1 MKFIKLFEAFE
12 STLLSKTLNYV
23 SGESKEKFLSA
34 VSAIC
39 NKYDFPDSRLND
51 SFFQYLPY
59 SKALNYRLEKGEK
72 GNQVD
77 CKAKS
82 LEVFGDKG
90 VEGECRAGKLPKKW
104 GTGSRRVE
112 CPVCKG
118 TGKTGEP
125 DSADKLL
132 PQNVFKFWFDETG
145 KYVTTT
151 YNYIKDETKVEKP
164 DGTVKLIWCYNGSR
178 GIDKPGFDKSGYK
191 VVLLSEIPHLT
202 PATLYFDRRQW
213 QQGTGTPGY
222 FWRYGQN
229 THYFIHNGGPSGG
242 APYGDEWRDY
252 GRKSWSLGGGDSYV
266 ITTGN
271 LSDIQ
276 KTKEVELKFSKSR
289 TTGKTMFDEY
299 GISDVKKT
307 LADAKFAITLDIDK
321 LVGTEFIKKSDTIK
335 TRTGLKKDVIGGQF
349 GIKDVDIKKQN
360 MDRYISKLSDVS
372 GDKLEIGN
380 FDTYFFRILG
390 FKNILF
396 KIINAGRDTQ
406 YRMSKKI
413 EDILNLN
420 IKLVKAINKAKSK
433 RGEYVEP
440 KDEIDA
446 LSKSLKSYFKKEI
459 DINNNNLKYLKVIE
473 SRCDEKHLVL
483 LRSIEEISNVIY
495 QKLKSFGK
503 LESVDD
509 AEILLEKIKTIENL
523 IWNKRY
529 EWSNFRIN
537 NINDIPGVP
546 LATKSPDEIKRI
558 CNALKNVIEKV

>member
-23 SGESKEKFLSA
+23 KGDSKEKFLDG
-34 VSAIC
+34 VKAIC
-39 NKYDFPDSRLND
+39 TKYDFPENKLND
-51 SFFQYLPY
+51 SFFEYLPY
-59 SKALNYRLEKGEK
+59 SKALNYRLERGKKGD
-72 GNQVD
+72 QVD

-82 LEVFGDKG
+82 MEVFGDKG

-104 GTGSRRVE
+104 GAGSRRVE
-112 CPVCKG
+112 CPICKG
-118 TGKTGEP
+118 TGKVGEP
-125 DSADKLL
+125 DGDDKLL
-132 PQNVFKFWFDETG
+132 PQDVFKFWFDETG
-145 KYVTTT
+145 KYVATT
-151 YNYIKDETKVEKP
+151 YNYVKGEEVVKNSEKVIKY
-164 DGTVKLIWCYNGSR
+164 WCYVTDYLR
-178 GIDKPGFDKSGYK
+178 DKGNKYEFTKLRD
-191 VVLLSEIPHLT
+191 VPHLT
-202 PATLYFDRRQW
+202 SCTMYFDRNDWDNQR
-213 QQGTGTPGY
+213 GTPGVL
-222 FWRYGQN
+222 WEGR
-229 THYFIHNGGPSGG
+229 YFIHNRNNKDGSSPDGRDWRNYGG
-242 APYGDEWRDY
+242 Y
-252 GRKSWSLGGGDSYV
+252 SWSLGGGDGFLLM
-266 ITTGN
+266 IG
-271 LSDIQ
+271 
-276 KTKEVELKFSKSR
+276 EVERSTATLVNFERSR
-289 TTGKTMFDEY
+289 MNGKINIRQEGTDN
-299 GISDVKKT
+299 VKKS
-307 LADAKFAITLDIDK
+307 LSDAKFAIVLDVNK
-321 LVGTEFIKKSDTIK
+321 LQSTEFIKKSDTIK
-335 TRTGLKKDVIGGQF
+335 TRTDVKKDVIGGQF
-349 GIKDVDIKKQN
+349 GIKDDEIKKQN
-360 MDRYISKLSDVS
+360 IDRYISKLSDVS
-372 GDKLEIGN
+372 GDKLDIGN

-396 KIINAGRDTQ
+396 KMLNTGRDPQ

-420 IKLVKAINKAKSK
+420 IKLVKAINKAKSR

-446 LSKSLKSYFKKEI
+446 LAKSLKSYFKKEI
-459 DINNNNLKYLKVIE
+459 DINNNNLKYLKEIE

-546 LATKSPDEIKRI
+546 LATKSPDEIRRI